1 MQIEDPQTGTT
12 ARVDQNQRLHVAAKA
27 SPVQHIVS
35 EELEDAYQI
44 IGEATPVVGTV
55 IPLFITNND
64 TTKKCVLSYI
74 RLQVVGQ
81 SPTGP
86 ATTEYFSIRTGGSY
100 TSGGTSI
107 IPVNMHVG
115 SSKAASVTVYKEN
128 SLVVSAGSEIDR
140 WYPDAAGAIER
151 YNKEGALVI
160 PAGGSIE
167 VAYVGT
173 GTTGLAYTRA
183 SFYMEDAD

>member
-1 MQIEDPQTGTT
+1 MQIEDPRTGTT
-12 ARVDQNQRLHVAAKA
+12 ARVDSNQRLQVAAKA

-35 EELEDAYQI
+35 EELEDAYQV
-44 IGEATPVVGTV
+44 IGEATPAVGTV

-86 ATTEYFSIRTGGSY
+86 STAEYFSIRTGGSH
-100 TSGGTSI
+100 TGGGTAVT
-107 IPVNMHVG
+107 PVNMHIG
-115 SSKAASVTVYKEN
+115 SSKSASVTAYKEN
-128 SLVVSAGSEIDR
+128 TLVVVAGTEIDR
-140 WYPDAAGAIER
+140 WYPTSDGDTVA
-151 YNKEGALVI
+151 YNKEGALII

-167 VAYVGT
+167 IAYVGT
-173 GTTGLAYTRA
+173 GTVGLVYARA
-183 SFYMEDAD
+183 SFYMEDVD

>member
-1 MQIEDPQTGTT
+1 
-12 ARVDQNQRLHVAAKA
+12 
-27 SPVQHIVS
+27 
-35 EELEDAYQI
+35 
-44 IGEATPVVGTV
+44 
-55 IPLFITNND
+55 
-64 TTKKCVLSYI
+64 
-74 RLQVVGQ
+74 
-81 SPTGP
+81 
-86 ATTEYFSIRTGGSY
+86 
-100 TSGGTSI
+100 
-107 IPVNMHVG
+107 MHVG

-140 WYPDAAGAIER
+140 WYPDANGAIER

-183 SFYMEDAD
+183 SFYMEDVD